1 MTINELITYYGSEL
15 KSAASIEVS
24 VTTVRRWIKDDAI
37 PYHMQLAIQTL
48 TKNKLRAT
56 K

>member
-1 MTINELITYYGSEL
+1 MTTHELLKYYGSEL
-15 KSAASIEVS
+15 KAAAEIGVSITSIRLWVK
-24 VTTVRRWIKDDAI
+24 KDDI
-37 PYHMQLAIQTL
+37 PYLKQLAIQTL